1 MKVLVT
7 AATRHGSTDEVA
19 HAMAE
24 ALAAVGVETD
34 VVTGDAVAAV
44 ETVDDYDAVVLGSA
58 IYTGHW
64 LEPAVR
70 FAEAHASA
78 LAGRPV
84 WLFSS
89 GPVGDPS
96 LLRLP
101 EELERVRELT
111 AAREHRVFAGRIDL
125 DDLDDAERAHVERV
139 GGQAGDYRDWA
150 AVRHWA
156 TGIARELVG
165 A

>member
-19 HAMAE
+19 RAMAE
-24 ALAAVGVETD
+24 SFSAAGVDVD
-34 VVTGDAVAAV
+34 VVVGDAVATISSLAG
-44 ETVDDYDAVVLGSA
+44 YDAVVLGSA
-58 IYTGHW
+58 IYSGHW
-64 LEPAVR
+64 LPTAVE
-70 FAEAHASA
+70 FVEAHATD
-78 LAGRPV
+78 LAAVPV

-101 EELERVRELT
+101 EELEHVRT
-111 AAREHRVFAGRIDL
+111 VTSARDHRVFAGRIDL
-125 DDLDDAERAHVERV
+125 DELDDAERAHVERV

-150 AVRHWA
+150 AVRQWA
-156 TGIARELVG
+156 SGIARELT
-165 A
+165 AA